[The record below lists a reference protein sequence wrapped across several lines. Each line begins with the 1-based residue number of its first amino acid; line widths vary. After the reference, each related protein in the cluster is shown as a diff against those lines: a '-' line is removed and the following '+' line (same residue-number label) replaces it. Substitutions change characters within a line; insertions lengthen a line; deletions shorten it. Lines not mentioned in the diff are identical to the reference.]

1 MKYFI
6 VVWLLAGIWRAYKF
20 LKFDIRDEGHVSW
33 GHVTFSLLLIIGGL
47 ISLLDH
53 YIHLEVLYG
62 YTCVDD
68 VDEWYNRDNGN
79 WVKEVNREYTK
90 LAWSRLTN
98 KEIMDKYMPVEII
111 GWGTI
116 NKIFRIYPDLNRR
129 LPTICRY
136 MTRKEYTRWRKVY
149 TREMI
154 DIDKLLAEQGNKTES

>member
-1 MKYFI
+1 MVYFI

-20 LKFDIRDEGHVSW
+20 LSFDIRDEGHVSW
-33 GHVTFSLLLIIGGL
+33 GHVTFSLLLIMGGL

-62 YTCVDD
+62 YVCVEDAG
-68 VDEWYNRDNGN
+68 EWYNSDTGY
-79 WVKEVNREYTK
+79 WVKEVNDNYFG
-90 LAWSRLTN
+90 LAQARLTN
-98 KEIMDKYMPVEII
+98 KELMDKYMPVEII